1 MATGP
6 DLFAAWRAQPER
18 AGILSDFD
26 GTLAEIVDQPEA
38 ARPLP
43 GAVDVLAAL
52 CRRFQ
57 RVAVV
62 SGRPVA
68 FLAERLEVP
77 GLVLS
82 GLYGL
87 ESWRD
92 GELTVHPDAVVW
104 RPVVAALADR
114 AQAELPRGVGVER
127 KGLSFGLHVRTRPE
141 YEDTVRAWASAVA
154 VESGLV
160 LHEARRSYE
169 LRPPLDVDKGTA
181 TAALAGGLAAAC
193 FVGDDRGDLPAFAAL
208 ERLAQTTSMAAVRV
222 VAASDE
228 TPASLLA
235 QADLVVE
242 GPHGALELL
251 RDLAS

>member
-1 MATGP
+1 VATRP
-6 DLFAAWRAQPER
+6 DLFAAWREQPQR
-18 AGILSDFD
+18 AGVMLDFD
-26 GTLAEIVDQPEA
+26 GTLAEIVTQPED

-43 GAVDVLAAL
+43 AAVEVLGVL
-52 CRRFQ
+52 CLRFG

-68 FLAERLEVP
+68 FLHEHLDVP

-92 GELTVHPDAVVW
+92 GEVVVHPDAVVW

-114 AQAELPRGVGVER
+114 AQAELPSGVGVER
-127 KGLSFGLHVRTRPE
+127 KGLSFGLHVRARPE
-141 YEDTVRAWASAVA
+141 YEDTVRAWSAA
-154 VESGLV
+154 AADDSGLE
-160 LHEARRSYE
+160 LHEARRSFE
-169 LRPPLDVDKGTA
+169 LRPPLDVDKGSA
-181 TAALAGGLAAAC
+181 VMALAEGLDAAC

-208 ERLAQTTSMAAVRV
+208 DRLAESDGVTVVRV

-235 QADLVVE
+235 EADVVVE
-242 GPHGALELL
+242 GPRGALELL
-251 RDLAS
+251 RELAS